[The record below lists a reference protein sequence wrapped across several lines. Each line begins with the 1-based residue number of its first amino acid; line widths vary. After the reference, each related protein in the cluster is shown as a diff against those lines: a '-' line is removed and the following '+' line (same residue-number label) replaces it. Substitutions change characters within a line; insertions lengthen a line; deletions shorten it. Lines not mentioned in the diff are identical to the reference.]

1 MERKDLKIYEFR
13 LAHQAMPQTIEAFNL
28 DEAVTEINRMYPY
41 AQFGQVT
48 FKGYASRQ

>member
-1 MERKDLKIYEFR
+1 MERKVLKIYQFQ
-13 LAHQAMPQTIEAFNL
+13 LAHQGMPQTIEAFNL

-48 FKGYASRQ
+48 FKGYAPKQ